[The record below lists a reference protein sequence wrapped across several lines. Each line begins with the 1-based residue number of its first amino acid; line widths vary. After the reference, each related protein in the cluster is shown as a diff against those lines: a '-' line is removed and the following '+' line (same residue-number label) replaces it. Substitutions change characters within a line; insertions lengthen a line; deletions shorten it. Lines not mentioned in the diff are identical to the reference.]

1 MLSPLVDVDAW
12 RVFCRCAPFATLP
25 PVLLTEVFAELEM
38 REFSA
43 GQALVREG
51 EAGDGLWILLSGSA
65 HAALRH
71 ASHDTLGRFGP
82 ADVVGEMA
90 IVTREPRTADVIAD
104 SEVRA
109 LWLPVA
115 AFDRLV
121 ARHPVLAKVL
131 TDLVAERLGR
141 QSSDG
146 LGGKSVDH
154 YRIQRCLGRGGMA
167 VVYQA
172 RDERSG
178 TDVALKMMSHRLV
191 YEPGA
196 LTRFHQEAELAQ
208 SLEHPNIVSLERLFP
223 AFNTYFLVMELCDGL
238 DLSRLL
244 RARRRLSE
252 SQLRPILGQ
261 LAQALDYIHRRGV
274 VHRDL
279 KPANVMVTRKGVIK
293 LMDFG
298 LAASMTAATDETQFA
313 PAPFEGTP
321 AYMAPEQLGTA
332 PLDHRADLYALACTA
347 YELLT
352 GLPLFKSTT
361 LVELIQEKMAV
372 RLPPASQLADG
383 ISDDLH
389 HFMTSALHFDRDKRP
404 SSVAVMLDW
413 SAPVDLTMLG
423 FA

>member
-1 MLSPLVDVDAW
+1 VLSPLVDVDAW

-25 PVLLTEVFAELEM
+25 TVLLAEVFAELEM
-38 REFSA
+38 REFST

-51 EAGDGLWILLSGSA
+51 EAGDGLWVLLSGSA
-65 HAALRH
+65 HAALRD
-71 ASHDTLGRFGP
+71 ASHDILGRFGP

-90 IVTREPRTADVIAD
+90 IVTREPRTANVIAD

-131 TDLVAERLGR
+131 TDLVADRLGR

-146 LGGKSVDH
+146 LGGKSVDR
-154 YRIQRCLGRGGMA
+154 YRIERCLGRGGMG

-223 AFNTYFLVMELCDGL
+223 AFNTYFLVMEFCDGI

-252 SQLRPILGQ
+252 AQVRPVLGQ

-279 KPANVMVTRKGVIK
+279 KPANVMVTGAGVVK

-298 LAASMTAATDETQFA
+298 LAASMTAATDETQVA
-313 PAPFEGTP
+313 PAAFEGTP
-321 AYMAPEQLGTA
+321 AYMAPEQLGTT
-332 PLDHRADLYALACTA
+332 PDHRADLYALACTA

-361 LVELIQEKMAV
+361 LIELIQEKMAV

-383 ISDDLH
+383 VSDELH
-389 HFMTSALHFDRDKRP
+389 HFMTSALQFDRDKRP
-404 SSVAVMLDW
+404 SSVAVLLDW
-413 SAPVDLTMLG
+413 SAPVDKTLLEL
-423 FA
+423 A